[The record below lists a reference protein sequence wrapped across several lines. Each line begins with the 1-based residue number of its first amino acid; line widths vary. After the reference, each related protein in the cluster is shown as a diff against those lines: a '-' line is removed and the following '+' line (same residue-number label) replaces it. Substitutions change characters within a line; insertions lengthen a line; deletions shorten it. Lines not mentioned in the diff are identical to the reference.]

1 MRNTENECLNI
12 AFIKAKI
19 NNLNLIKMNNT
30 KSKFEVLVSKME
42 TLNETQQGKLKGGI
56 TTLSSGDLALAG
68 TNTGCVE
75 INILFCRR
83 KGKDKGKDRETV
95 EP

>member
-1 MRNTENECLNI
+1 
-12 AFIKAKI
+12 
-19 NNLNLIKMNNT
+19 MNNT

-56 TTLSSGDLALAG
+56 TALSSDDLTTAG

-75 INILFCRR
+75 INIFFCGR
-83 KGKDKGKDRETV
+83 KGKDTAQV
-95 EP
+95 

>member
-1 MRNTENECLNI
+1 
-12 AFIKAKI
+12 
-19 NNLNLIKMNNT
+19 MNNT

-75 INILFCRR
+75 INILFCGR
-83 KGKDKGKDRETV
+83 KGKDKDKGTETI

>member
-42 TLNETQQGKLKGGI
+42 TLLGGD
-56 TTLSSGDLALAG
+56 TKS
-68 TNTGCVE
+68 
-75 INILFCRR
+75 
-83 KGKDKGKDRETV
+83 KKK
-95 EP
+95 